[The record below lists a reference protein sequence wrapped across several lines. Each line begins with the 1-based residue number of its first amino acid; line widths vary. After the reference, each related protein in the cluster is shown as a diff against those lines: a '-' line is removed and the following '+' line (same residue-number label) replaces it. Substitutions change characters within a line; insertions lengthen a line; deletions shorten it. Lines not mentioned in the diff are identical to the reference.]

1 MSVRRSRPVA
11 VLAALLMILTA
22 GTALGNDPAVEPISG
37 VGTIDWVKEK
47 LTAVGVGAP
56 VTRNVGQA
64 QVRLLAQRAAVVVAQ
79 RNLLEVVK
87 GVHIDATTTLENFLV
102 KRDAIETRVSGLLV
116 NSTVDKVDYYSNGS
130 AKAWVSIPLTGELR
144 ALMLRT
150 AIQGAAAGDPAA
162 TQRLEKRLEQLER
175 RIQELERQVGGLKRA
190 GAADREMVHLL
201 GSLVASWAEYSRSR
215 PRVVTAA
222 MDGNAATINDRLRRQ
237 ERLINS
243 LAVQLEE
250 MNRRLETV
258 ERGGDTARAPTKSLS
273 QVKFT
278 GLVIDARGIDF
289 KPCLKPDIVGKDLVL
304 YPGDYIDLDA
314 AVTGGYVRYYRDL
327 SMAQQNDR
335 VGTLP
340 MTIKAIGTRP
350 DGRSLVISAPDYDLL
365 KEISTSGENFLGQC
379 RITVVF

>member
-1 MSVRRSRPVA
+1 MSVRRSRHVA

-22 GTALGNDPAVEPISG
+22 GTALGKDAAVEPISD
-37 VGTIDWVKEK
+37 VGAIDWVKEK

-64 QVRLLAQRAAVVVAQ
+64 QMRLLAQRAAVVVAR

-102 KRDAIETRVSGLLV
+102 KSDIIETRVSGLLV
-116 NSTVDKVDYYSNGS
+116 NSTVEKVDYYSNGS
-130 AKAWVSIPLTGELR
+130 AKARVSIPLTGELR

-150 AIQGAAAGDPAA
+150 AVQGAAAGDPAA
-162 TQRLEKRLEQLER
+162 TQRLENRLERLER
-175 RIQELERQVGGLKRA
+175 RIQELERQVGGLKKA
-190 GAADREMVHLL
+190 SAADREMVHML
-201 GSLVASWAEYSRSR
+201 GSLVASWAEYTRTR
-215 PRVVTAA
+215 PLVVTAA
-222 MDGNAATINDRLRRQ
+222 MDGNAAVNDRLARQ
-237 ERLINS
+237 ERLLNS
-243 LAVQLEE
+243 LAVKLNEI
-250 MNRRLETV
+250 NRRLEAL
-258 ERGGDTARAPTKSLS
+258 ERGGDTARAPKKTMA

-327 SMAQQNDR
+327 AMAQRNDR
-335 VGTLP
+335 VGVLP

-365 KEISTSGENFLGQC
+365 KEISTIQENFLGQC